1 MFCAPRRRL
10 ARRVDAVSAS
20 RCAALVVARRSV
32 GMAPALDADAVVLRR
47 PRAVWAVAH
56 DPSRAGV
63 AFACESSGATARIS
77 ADASTRRNWR
87 VVETLEKCDRAA
99 RACAVSPCGRLVA
112 VASFDGATT
121 VHRREGRGED
131 GDGGGDGGGDGDDE
145 RWTRACAVE
154 GHESEVK
161 SCAWSRSGSLL
172 ATCGRDRTV
181 WVWERYGDEEFECA
195 AALHGH
201 GGDVKRVTWHPTE
214 DVLVSVSYDE
224 SVRVW
229 REDADGDDWSCAQVL
244 GGEDGAHGEGHE
256 GTVWCASFEPRALD
270 DGSRGTRC
278 VTCGGDGALIVWNGR
293 GFCDTE
299 LEFGA
304 RFACGHDRAVLSC
317 SWGKNGVVA
326 AGGGDNSIRLYAE
339 IDGTWREIVTVEN
352 AHDDDVNDV
361 QWSPHDSSL
370 LMSASDDG
378 TVKTWRFKP

>member
-1 MFCAPRRRL
+1 M
-10 ARRVDAVSAS
+10 S
-20 RCAALVVARRSV
+20 
-32 GMAPALDADAVVLRR
+32 PALRAESVVLRR
-47 PRAVWAVAH
+47 AHALWSVAH

-63 AFACESSGATARIS
+63 AFACENTGAVARLR
-77 ADASTRRNWR
+77 ASTSTKAWR
-87 VVETLEKCDRAA
+87 EVERLERCDRAA
-99 RACAVSPCGRLVA
+99 RACAVSPCGGLVA
-112 VASFDGATT
+112 VASFDGTTT
-121 VHRREGRGED
+121 VHRRERGRGD
-131 GDGGGDGGGDGDDE
+131 GRDDDDDDDDDDAKLERDDDDE

-172 ATCGRDRTV
+172 ATCGRDRAV
-181 WVWERYGDEEFECA
+181 WVWERYGEEEFECA

-201 GGDVKRVTWHPTE
+201 AGDVKRVTWHPTE

-229 REDADGDDWSCAQVL
+229 REDADGDDWTCAQVL
-244 GGEDGAHGEGHE
+244 GGEDGSHGEGHE
-256 GTVWCASFEPRALD
+256 GTVWCASFEPRTLD

-378 TVKTWRFKP
+378 TVKTWRFAP

>member
-1 MFCAPRRRL
+1 M
-10 ARRVDAVSAS
+10 
-20 RCAALVVARRSV
+20 
-32 GMAPALDADAVVLRR
+32 
-47 PRAVWAVAH
+47 
-56 DPSRAGV
+56 
-63 AFACESSGATARIS
+63 
-77 ADASTRRNWR
+77 
-87 VVETLEKCDRAA
+87 
-99 RACAVSPCGRLVA
+99 
-112 VASFDGATT
+112 
-121 VHRREGRGED
+121 
-131 GDGGGDGGGDGDDE
+131 
-145 RWTRACAVE
+145 
-154 GHESEVK
+154 
-161 SCAWSRSGSLL
+161 
-172 ATCGRDRTV
+172 
-181 WVWERYGDEEFECA
+181 
-195 AALHGH
+195 
-201 GGDVKRVTWHPTE
+201 
-214 DVLVSVSYDE
+214 
-224 SVRVW
+224 
-229 REDADGDDWSCAQVL
+229 L

-378 TVKTWRFKP
+378 TVKTWRFAP